1 MCVSS
6 HRVWEMGEIFLEWL
20 PSVKGEGK
28 KVSWVTSWGTLAQ
41 GSDCRVLN
49 GWTAGGSGQREVSPS
64 PRA

>member
-1 MCVSS
+1 
-6 HRVWEMGEIFLEWL
+6 MGEIFLEWL